1 MIFQESD
8 IESYQ
13 FHENGMSGGKPVYSM
28 FRGSSVSMFGGGAV
42 KKNLVVPIG
51 VIVEQSA
58 SEECVRS
65 SKTGNKWVC
74 KKDAGYLENDM
85 FDKLLGHME
94 RGYSDASYK
103 KRKTQKQKK
112 NIVIKNNN
120 VI

>member
-28 FRGSSVSMFGGGAV
+28 FRGSSESMFGGGGSI
-42 KKNLVVPIG
+42 KRNLVVPIG

-65 SKTGNKWVC
+65 SKTGNKWIC
-74 KKDAGYLENDM
+74 KKDAGYLGNDV
-85 FDKLLGHME
+85 FDKFVDDIV
-94 RGYSDASYK
+94 SKSFSSNK
-103 KRKTQKQKK
+103 TRKHGIKYRN
-112 NIVIKNNN
+112 NIAKGK
-120 VI
+120 